1 MSDYFHFNLI
11 LGDVGMRETSDRM
24 IESRA
29 SDVTYSDGYVA
40 TLRRRDREVV
50 DFTRSHVKNNTEF
63 TNLMIS

>member
-1 MSDYFHFNLI
+1 MLDYFHFNLI
-11 LGDVGMRETSDRM
+11 LGDVAMRETSDRM

-29 SDVTYSDGYVA
+29 LDVTYSDGYVA
-40 TLRRRDREVV
+40 TLMRRDREVI